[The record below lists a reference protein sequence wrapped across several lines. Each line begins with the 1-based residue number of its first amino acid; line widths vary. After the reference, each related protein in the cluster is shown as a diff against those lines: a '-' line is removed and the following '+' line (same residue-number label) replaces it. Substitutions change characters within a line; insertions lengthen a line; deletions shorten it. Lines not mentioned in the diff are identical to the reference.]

1 MSTTTAYLL
10 YAIFVVGA
18 VGLYCLMPR
27 RDGSRTVVGVVV
39 GASGVISLL
48 ILLAIDVIDP
58 DGHPLYFC
66 LFSGIALLGAARVI
80 THTNPV
86 YSAIYFV
93 MVAVSV
99 AAMLVLLDAEFAAI
113 ALIIVYAGAI
123 LVTYLFMIMLAQQAG
138 SPVYDRKAREP
149 VLAIIAGFLIMAAI
163 AGRAGDG
170 ELVSAGA
177 SSVVRPAMS
186 QDDVDGGGDALAEGR
201 SRELK
206 HAARG
211 AVAPGGFEGNTK
223 AVGVALATKYVVVLE
238 VAGLL
243 LLIAMVGAIAFSTKW
258 VPAVDPPAPQRPLG
272 EIGREVEPF

>member
-39 GASGVISLL
+39 GASSVISLL
-48 ILLAIDVIDP
+48 MLLAIDVIDP
-58 DGHPLYFC
+58 EGHPLYFC

-93 MVAVSV
+93 MVAVAV
-99 AAMLVLLDAEFAAI
+99 AALLVLLDAEFSAI

-123 LVTYLFMIMLAQQAG
+123 LVTYLFMIMLAQQAE
-138 SPVYDRKAREP
+138 SPLYDRTAREP

-170 ELVSAGA
+170 ALVSAGA
-177 SSVVRPAMS
+177 SSVVRQAMW
-186 QDDVDGGGDALAEGR
+186 QGDAGGDALVEEPPR
-201 SRELK
+201 KPK
-206 HAARG
+206 HE
-211 AVAPGGFEGNTK
+211 APGANASGAFESNTK
-223 AVGVALATKYVVVLE
+223 AIGVALATKYVMVLE

-258 VPAVDPPAPQRPLG
+258 VPTVDPPAPQRPLG
-272 EIGREVEPF
+272 EVGREVEPF